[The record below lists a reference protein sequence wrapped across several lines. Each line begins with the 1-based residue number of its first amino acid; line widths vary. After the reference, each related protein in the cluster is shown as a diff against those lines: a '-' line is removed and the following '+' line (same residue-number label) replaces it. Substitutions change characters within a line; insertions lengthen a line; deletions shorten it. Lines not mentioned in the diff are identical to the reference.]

1 MALLFKAYVQAKGS
15 QPRTQERA
23 RIAPALHTQNLYG
36 NGPWEPP
43 NSQEGQESSPTS
55 PSKVTVQRTCSFR
68 QNRRR
73 QPWERQSSNPP
84 SGGVGNLHVD
94 TSPEFGNHR
103 RSASVRVRR
112 TASRPH
118 SPGNRYLQR
127 QLTRPEFHFSNQ
139 DLAASEKQ
147 LNFGAVSEKL
157 HRKITKEIVKENQ
170 RAIDEH
176 AREGKDH

>member
-15 QPRTQERA
+15 QPQTQEKA
-23 RIAPALHTQNLYG
+23 RIAPALHPQNLYG
-36 NGPWEPP
+36 YGPWEPP
-43 NSQEGQESSPTS
+43 NNSQEGQECSPTS
-55 PSKVTVQRTCSFR
+55 PRKVTVHRTCSFR

-112 TASRPH
+112 TASRPS
-118 SPGNRYLQR
+118 SPGYLRR
-127 QLTRPEFHFSNQ
+127 QFTRPEFHFSNQ
-139 DLAASEKQ
+139 DLPAPEKH
-147 LNFGAVSEKL
+147 LNFGAASEKL

-176 AREGKDH
+176 AREGKEP